1 MKFALA
7 VFIALGLT
15 MAWQASVVADN
26 KKQQEIMPQYTADS
40 TASPV
45 GIRKQRD

>member
-7 VFIALGLT
+7 VFVALGLT

-26 KKQQEIMPQYTADS
+26 NKQEIMPQYTADS
-40 TASPV
+40 TATPI
-45 GIRKQRD
+45 GTRIHRG

>member
-1 MKFALA
+1 MKFTLV

-26 KKQQEIMPQYTADS
+26 KKQQDIVPQPTAVS
-40 TASPV
+40 AVTQA
-45 GIRKQRD
+45 GFRDPRG